1 MVSVSVFRLLA
12 LKEKITQ
19 QRKQLEEL
27 DKNMYVAGDERN
39 KEDASGPEPKLT
51 DVAIFSEELTKDGDK
66 KET

>member
-1 MVSVSVFRLLA
+1 MVSVSLFRLMA

-27 DKNMYVAGDERN
+27 DKNMYVACDERT
-39 KEDASGPEPKLT
+39 EDASGPESNLT
-51 DVAIFSEELTKDGDK
+51 DVAIYSEELTKDGDK